1 MNLKFIILI
10 FGFKVMDCLRTQKC
24 SRRSFVLI
32 FALLGNLS
40 YLNSFKTRAML
51 EEIGNLPANL
61 LFQSLLETYLVSI
74 LVLMDYLFGHFVP
87 NKRTALTN
95 LPKIRSSIFSHGER
109 KGMTSRLHTVLRC

>member
-74 LVLMDYLFGHFVP
+74 LVLMDYLFGRLVQLRAMVAIGSFNP
-87 NKRTALTN
+87 CFDG
-95 LPKIRSSIFSHGER
+95 LPFW
-109 KGMTSRLHTVLRC
+109 TL